1 MLWGTSPGISLESS
15 SKHVINPHLNGSLS
29 ALLAFDKTSDRL
41 VVISVVRWRARYD
54 VLMWLGSGSSGQT
67 SAPALERRFSGYT
80 FRLPPV
86 IVTLT
91 NRRV

>member
-1 MLWGTSPGISLESS
+1 MLWGMSPSISLESS
-15 SKHVINPHLNGSLS
+15 TKDAMSSHLNESRS
-29 ALLAFDKTSDRL
+29 ALLALDKTSDPL
-41 VVISVVRWRARYD
+41 VLISVVRWRARYD

-67 SAPALERRFSGYT
+67 SAPALERRCSGYT